1 MLLEAKNISKSIGA
15 KHLFRD
21 LTFGIS
27 EGDKVALIGRNG
39 YGKTTL
45 LKIFNG
51 EDHDFEGKIITR
63 KGLRITLTQQEHIQA
78 TQHSALDYILQSVPH
93 YYEYQIELDNYEQ
106 GVSTNIDHYLT
117 ILEYFTTH
125 RYFNVEDSILS
136 TLADFNI
143 SNESATQPLANLSGG
158 EKRYVEM
165 TRMMFSRSDLLLV
178 DEPTNHMDYQGK
190 ERFISWMKTLT
201 QTLVVVTHDRDV
213 LKQVNKIFELKD
225 QKIDI
230 FKGNYDHYISQNANN
245 TLTSVKLYS
254 DQLNRLKEAKKRV
267 EWGLQMRAKSK
278 EWKIRY
284 DHWLRDYEK
293 IKAETVKP
301 SFWIDQNSVDALDK
315 KVVDSYHKF
324 KQKNIKITTNTEGKR
339 SSELIRVRNL
349 SLGYEAPTFANLN
362 FTLRGTDR
370 IFIKGKNGAGKSTL
384 VRTIL
389 AMSKGQIPKAKQ
401 LEGEIVLGADLRI
414 GEYEQ
419 EISEKYLSLS
429 LEEAI
434 LLCYQD
440 KKVIIENNHV
450 KRLMA
455 QYLFD
460 PISDAR
466 QKIMNLS
473 GGQKARFQLIKMF
486 IGEPNLLILD
496 EPTNHLDLPSIEELE
511 NALAKFEGGILY
523 ISHDTYFI
531 KRMGGEMVEIG

>member
-1 MLLEAKNISKSIGA
+1 MLIEATNLTKSIGA
-15 KHLFRD
+15 KHLFKD
-21 LTFGIS
+21 VAFTIVPGEKI
-27 EGDKVALIGRNG
+27 ALIGRNG

-45 LKIFNG
+45 LKMLSG
-51 EDHDFEGKIITR
+51 EDHDFDGKITTR
-63 KGLRITLTQQEHIQA
+63 KGLRITLTKQEHLRG
-78 TQHSALDYILQSVPH
+78 TTHSPLEYILKDVPH
-93 YYEYQIELDNYEQ
+93 FYQYKKILDDYEQ
-106 GVSTNIDHYLT
+106 GLNTNTDQYLRT
-117 ILEYFTTH
+117 LEQFTEK
-125 RYFNVEDSILS
+125 RYFHVIDAILS

-143 SNESATQPLANLSGG
+143 PHDAAHQPLANLSGG

-190 ERFISWMKTLT
+190 DRFISWMKSLS
-201 QTLVVVTHDRDV
+201 QTVLVVTHDRDV
-213 LKQVNKIFELKD
+213 LKHVTKIFELKN
-225 QKIDI
+225 QKIEV
-230 FKGNYDHYISQNANN
+230 FKGNYDHYIAQNATQ
-245 TLTSVKLYS
+245 TLSSVKLYS

-278 EWKIRY
+278 QWKIRY

-301 SFWIDQNSVDALDK
+301 SFWIDQNSVEELDG
-315 KVVDSYHKF
+315 KVVDSYQKF
-324 KQKNIKITTNTEGKR
+324 KEKNIRISVSGEGESGTELM
-339 SSELIRVRNL
+339 LIRNL
-349 SLGYEAPTFANLN
+349 SLGYEEPVFEHLHFSMRNN
-362 FTLRGTDR
+362 DR
-370 IFIKGKNGAGKSTL
+370 VFIKGKNGAGKSTL

-389 AMSKGQIPKAKQ
+389 ALAHHQQPKALQ
-401 LEGEIVLGADLRI
+401 LNGEIILGADLRI

-419 EISEKYLSLS
+419 EISDKYLELP

-434 LLCYQD
+434 RLSYKE
-440 KKVIIENNHV
+440 KKVIIEDRQV
-450 KRLMA
+450 KSLLA

-460 PISDAR
+460 PIADGQ
-466 QKIMNLS
+466 QKIMFLS

-511 NALAKFEGGILY
+511 NALSKFEGGILY

-531 KRMGGEMVEIG
+531 NRMGGKVVEI